1 MNRRQFLIDVLA
13 AGSGASL
20 GTVLIGCRSHQFA
33 HVLSSDQNDMV
44 GSHAA
49 GAETFTPLVNETV
62 ARLLGRC
69 TETIQPVSHST
80 ESLPPG
86 RLAICFIGV
95 ENKSIEEL
103 GDFKEQIYQLIDTQ
117 IVQSE
122 AFHPISRRY
131 VEVGLRETRLRP
143 DELFIPSNM
152 RVFTATMEQ
161 MGQPFDYLLYATITS
176 GTTQSNRS
184 YQRDYLLTLEMVDV
198 HSGESKKE
206 SAKLRK
212 GYHPSRLG
220 KLTHYNPFK

>member
-1 MNRRQFLIDVLA
+1 MNRRTFLFKTVA
-13 AGSGASL
+13 AGAGTSL
-20 GTVLIGCRSHQFA
+20 GMLLTGCRSHQFA
-33 HVLSSDQNDMV
+33 HVLKPGQDDMV
-44 GSHAA
+44 GSHEA
-49 GAETFTPLVNETV
+49 GAETFTPLVNEAV

-80 ESLPPG
+80 ELAPAG
-86 RLAICFIGV
+86 RLAICFVGV

-103 GDFKEQIYQLIDTQ
+103 GDFKEQLYQLIDTQ

-122 AFHPISRRY
+122 VFHPISRRY
-131 VEVGLRETRLRP
+131 VDVGLRQTRMRP
-143 DELFIPSNM
+143 DELMIPSNM
-152 RVFTATMEQ
+152 NAFAAAMEQ

-198 HSGESKKE
+198 HTGESKKE

-212 GYHPSRLG
+212 GYHRSRLG